1 MNSLRGLVVINPTLK
16 YNRARTLTHS
26 FRQRSPFTSLTG
38 GKGQEGWEDLAC
50 TGIQDASAVS
60 LPFFPFSSFSLN
72 WGVEPGTP
80 SMLGHH

>member
-26 FRQRSPFTSLTG
+26 FGQRSPFTSLTG

-50 TGIQDASAVS
+50 TGIQDASAVRVF
-60 LPFFPFSSFSLN
+60 PFFLFLLSC
-72 WGVEPGTP
+72 
-80 SMLGHH
+80 